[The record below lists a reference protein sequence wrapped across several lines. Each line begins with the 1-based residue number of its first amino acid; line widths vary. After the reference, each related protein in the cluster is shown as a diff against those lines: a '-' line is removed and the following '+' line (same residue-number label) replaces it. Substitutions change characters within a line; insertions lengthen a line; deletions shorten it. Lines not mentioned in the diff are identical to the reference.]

1 MQKLTQKEIM
11 MKQRKTYIQ
20 FWIKGILL
28 LAILIAA
35 IDVDAQ
41 PSAKCRDQELEV
53 ACKTALEAA
62 DVLLQ
67 QKDAKA
73 IFLESQLKMQLSQNE
88 HLQKKILVIE
98 NKAWY
103 DDSRLT
109 FLLGIIAGGL
119 SYEAIRSR

>member
-1 MQKLTQKEIM
+1 M
-11 MKQRKTYIQ
+11 
-20 FWIKGILL
+20 LL

-41 PSAKCRDQELEV
+41 PSVQCRDQELEV

-73 IFLESQLKMQLSQNE
+73 IFLEMQLKMQLSQNE
-88 HLQKKILVIE
+88 SSQKKILEIE

-103 DDSRLT
+103 NDSRLT
-109 FLLGIIAGGL
+109 FLLGVIAGGL